1 MKLNLDK
8 KTLRGWDKP
17 TGYIDGDDR
26 PVYGEFD
33 NYLTVMVKPSMTLEG
48 DGFVKVCLYKDGKEV
63 ASTYPDFLFDPIC
76 LEYNGE
82 EYHIQLEKECKE
94 KRPELKYTEDLFL
107 KEDESND

>member
-1 MKLNLDK
+1 M
-8 KTLRGWDKP
+8 
-17 TGYIDGDDR
+17 
-26 PVYGEFD
+26 YGEFD

-82 EYHIQLEKECKE
+82 EYHIQL
-94 KRPELKYTEDLFL
+94 KRRSLNKKNTTDHVEALGALP
-107 KEDESND
+107 NRPAP